1 MPTDDEDIEIE
12 LLNASG
18 ELIRRDVRQRHTGD
32 LDGMEEVFSNAS
44 PGVTRQFPRTGA
56 GGGGSGGGGAP
67 GTGASADCGSS
78 AGGPGRSGAVLCV
91 HGGLSPLVETIDT
104 IRFLDR
110 KQEVPHE
117 GAMCDLLWSDPD
129 GSPISPSLISSAHH
143 GSPMT
148 RIFSVMG
155 MPELKP
161 LHVSLLWLRHSAQTI
176 MLWLIPL
183 VLWIWSR
190 Y

>member
-18 ELIRRDVRQRHTGD
+18 ELIRRDVRQRHSGD

-44 PGVTRQFPRTGA
+44 PGVTRQFTRTGA
-56 GGGGSGGGGAP
+56 GGGGGGGAP
-67 GTGASADCGSS
+67 GTGASTDCGGSS
-78 AGGPGRSGAVLCV
+78 GGPGHSGAVLCV

-129 GSPISPSLISSAHH
+129 GSPIFPFLILCPRQPYHDTPILGYGNARSWVSTCLY
-143 GSPMT
+143 GYDT
-148 RIFSVMG
+148 RRKLS
-155 MPELKP
+155 
-161 LHVSLLWLRHSAQTI
+161 WLT
-176 MLWLIPL
+176 PL
-183 VLWIWSR
+183 VLGT
-190 Y
+190 